1 MNEWQI
7 GLLGTL
13 EENESK
19 EQINKDIESVQK
31 YLNSIDIKAKLN
43 KDDLDLINN
52 QLNNL
57 KVTLTNVTI
66 DQKAIDGL
74 ISDINSALSK
84 VSFNVNVNE
93 NINSGSDGKN
103 NNNGPSN
110 NNVRKKQ
117 SHAPIT
123 NYQTLRQKVGY
134 DFSESFDNTTKAAK
148 EAQKEFRDLLK
159 NENSVVTV
167 LENFDD
173 SKLTSFVVNVQ
184 RATGEVE
191 KFNYQLRNLGDN
203 DNPIEKFKFTG
214 ATINDLPQEKLSSN
228 IDKVIADYTA
238 KLSQFKSTNSEI
250 LSGLS
255 GLLEDFEDKLTG
267 LKNGSSTIDDV
278 VNSFKYLNSEAS
290 NITANFKRQLSPID
304 SAITKIEKGE
314 ESIKGLRAEFKG
326 LQNAPS
332 EISKELNECTKS
344 LQRVKDIESK
354 EGRTSNWAE
363 EYRKWSDSIDILTAK
378 LATLKKEQSNL
389 VSSQPKKISE
399 LKNNNIPYMSKV
411 YNSIE
416 KQIPEIERM
425 ARGQQW
431 NILDVKGIEDTSG
444 KIGQITLRI
453 QELDGSIKE
462 LTMQREK
469 LEGKSRNYDGIVQVG
484 DIRVIQTATEAQREL
499 NDEISKSLGPMGN
512 VSTSISTLQ
521 NNYMKLGLSSSEIDD
536 KLSNVNNDI
545 STLFSLINKGANFS
559 EIQSQFERVKFSLKE
574 SQNEFKQTRSDL
586 GLLVSDQ
593 RRLAKANEIEAW
605 NQKNTRATRS
615 VREENEKYIQT
626 LRNLDQQ
633 MTKMDFDSLNLSF
646 KRNENSMRTL
656 NRLGASLKDQFAQ
669 AASSFTQWV
678 SVSSLIM
685 GTVYQT
691 QKAVGEIKELDN
703 TLTEISKTSDLT
715 KNELKELGLTA
726 YDVASDYGRTA
737 SDYLSGV
744 QNMSQSGF
752 YGEQGS
758 AMAEQSLLAQSA
770 GDMTQELADK
780 YVLATNAAYK
790 YNGEASKINEV
801 IDGQNSITN
810 RNSVALEDMALAMT
824 EAGTVAANYRVNI
837 QDLSAMIGTMESVT
851 KSGGAEIGNAAKSIL
866 INLQNI
872 NSNKIVDTLAAA
884 KAPMTEFVNGVEKL
898 RNPITIIRDLSKTFN
913 ELDEDDPL
921 RAEILTNIGG
931 KYQANKLSA
940 ILSNMEMFDKM
951 LVDYSEGSG
960 SAFEESSKS
969 ANNLQGRLNAL
980 SNSITELVNTFIN
993 SDGLTAAV
1001 RVLDNLVQGTTK
1013 LVDTVSPLTIGFSAL
1028 GGILGSKGF
1037 GLKVYFYK
1045 YQSYKPIYIRLCN
1058 NAT

>member
-31 YLNSIDIKAKLN
+31 YLNSIEIKAKLN

-66 DQKAIDGL
+66 DQKAIDSL

-93 NINSGSDGKN
+93 NINSGSGGKN
-103 NNNGPSN
+103 SNNGSSN

-123 NYQTLRQKVGY
+123 NYQTLRQKVDY
-134 DFSESFDNTTKAAK
+134 DFSETFDNTIKAAK

-191 KFNYQLRNLGDN
+191 KFNYQLKNLGDN

-228 IDKVIADYTA
+228 IDKIIADYTA

-255 GLLEDFEDKLTG
+255 GLLKDFEDKLTG
-267 LKNGSSTIDDV
+267 LKNGSNTIDDV

-326 LQNAPS
+326 LQNTPS
-332 EISKELNECTKS
+332 EISKELNECAKS

-378 LATLKKEQSNL
+378 LVTLKKEQTNFVSN
-389 VSSQPKKISE
+389 QPRKISD

-416 KQIPEIERM
+416 KQMPEIERL

-431 NILDVKGIEDTSG
+431 NILDIKGLEDASG
-444 KIGQITLRI
+444 KIGQVILKV
-453 QELDGSIKE
+453 QELDGSVKE

-469 LEGKSRNYDGIVQVG
+469 LEGKSRNYDGIVQIG
-484 DIRVIQTATEAQREL
+484 DVRIVQTATEAQREL

-512 VSTSISTLQ
+512 VSTSISNLQ
-521 NNYMKLGLSSSEIDD
+521 NNYMKLGLSSSETDD
-536 KLSNVNNDI
+536 KLSGVNNEI
-545 STLFSLINKGANFS
+545 TTLFSLINKGANFS
-559 EIQSQFERVKFSLKE
+559 EIQSQFEKVKSVLKE
-574 SQNEFKQTRSDL
+574 SQNEYKQTRSNL
-586 GLLVSDQ
+586 SLLVSDQ
-593 RRLAKANEIEAW
+593 KRLAKANEIEAW
-605 NQKNTRATRS
+605 NQKNTRATKS
-615 VREENEKYIQT
+615 VREENDRYIQT

-633 MTKMDFDSLNLSF
+633 MTKMDFNNLNLSF
-646 KRNENSMRTL
+646 KKNENSMRTL
-656 NRLGASLKDQFAQ
+656 NRLGASLKDQFSQ
-669 AASSFTQWV
+669 AASSFTQWI

-703 TLTEISKTSDLT
+703 ILTEISKTSDLT

-726 YDVASDYGRTA
+726 YDIASDYGRVA

-752 YGEQGS
+752 YGEKGS

-770 GDMTQELADK
+770 GNMTQELADK

-837 QDLSAMIGTMESVT
+837 QDLSAMIGTMEAVT
-851 KSGGAEIGNAAKSIL
+851 KSGGSEIGNAVKSIL

-872 NSNKIVDTLAAA
+872 NSDKIVDTLAAA

-898 RNPITIIRDLSKTFN
+898 RDPITIIRDLSKTFN

-931 KYQANKLSA
+931 K
-940 ILSNMEMFDKM
+940 M
-951 LVDYSEGSG
+951 L
-960 SAFEESSKS
+960 
-969 ANNLQGRLNAL
+969 
-980 SNSITELVNTFIN
+980 
-993 SDGLTAAV
+993 
-1001 RVLDNLVQGTTK
+1001 
-1013 LVDTVSPLTIGFSAL
+1013 
-1028 GGILGSKGF
+1028 
-1037 GLKVYFYK
+1037 
-1045 YQSYKPIYIRLCN
+1045 
-1058 NAT
+1058 ATLYRNI